1 MLGRRQRNQAHRTR
15 AGFRRAGVVA
25 GAAALS
31 LALTVSGC
39 AGFGDLGNKPGVTT
53 ITFASVN
60 NPQMQDLATL
70 LPEFEKT
77 HPDIKVNVIMMEE
90 NDLRNAT
97 TKDVATRG
105 GQYDVMTVGAYE
117 VPMWG
122 RNGWLTD
129 LTAKANADPS
139 YDVNDFF
146 TPVRQSVSYDNKMY
160 AAPFY
165 GESSFLMYRK
175 DLFQQAGLTMPA
187 HPTWQQVAQLAAK
200 LKDPAKDRAGI
211 CLRGKPGWG
220 EQFAPLT
227 TVVNTFGG
235 QWYNMSWDAQV
246 NKPGFSNAV
255 NFYVNT
261 IKQSGERDPA
271 SFGFTECLNLFQQG
285 RAAMWYDAT
294 SAAGTLETKGSP
306 VAGKVGYVS
315 APVVKTKQSGWLW
328 TWNLAINSLS
338 KHQQADWEFVKWASS
353 KQYEQLVGQ
362 RLGWARVPPGTRQ
375 SLYADP
381 RYQRASSA
389 FGPLTAQTLRS
400 VDPTHPGVDPQPWTG
415 IQFVG
420 IPEFQDVGNQTS
432 QQIAN
437 TFSGS
442 ESVTD
447 ALNKGQHI
455 AQIAGDTQKREAG
468 K

>member
-1 MLGRRQRNQAHRTR
+1 MFSIRRFSDSDGTPLR
-15 AGFRRAGVVA
+15 AKRVAAIAVVS
-25 GAAALS
+25 ALS

-39 AGFGDLGNKPGVTT
+39 AGFGNLGTKPGVTT
-53 ITFASVN
+53 ITLASVN

-70 LPEFEKT
+70 LPEFNRE

-97 TKDVATRG
+97 TKDVATKG
-105 GQYDVMTVGAYE
+105 GQYDVMTIGAYE

-122 RNGWLTD
+122 ENGWLTNLSD
-129 LTAKANADPS
+129 KANADSS

-146 TPVRQSVSYDNKMY
+146 PPVRESVSYDNRMY

-175 DLFQQAGLTMPA
+175 DLFQQAGLTMPD
-187 HPTWQQVAQLAAK
+187 HPTWQQVADLAGK
-200 LKDPAKDRAGI
+200 LKDPNSGRAGI

-220 EQFAPLT
+220 EMFAPLT

-235 QWYNMSWDAQV
+235 QWYDMNWNAQV
-246 NKPGFSNAV
+246 NKPAFSNAV

-261 IKQSGERDPA
+261 IDKAGERDPA

-294 SAAGTLETKGSP
+294 SAAGTLEAKDSP

-315 APVVKTKQSGWLW
+315 APVFKTQESGWLW
-328 TWNLAINSLS
+328 TWNLGINALS
-338 KHQQADWEFVKWASS
+338 KHQQADWEFVKWATS
-353 KQYEQLVGQ
+353 KQYENLVGQ
-362 RLGWARVPPGTRQ
+362 KLGWTRVPPGTRQ
-375 SLYADP
+375 SLYANSQ
-381 RYQRASSA
+381 YQQASSA
-389 FGPLTAQTLRS
+389 FADLTAETLS
-400 VDPTHPGVDPQPWTG
+400 KVNPKKPGVNPQPWTG

-437 TFSGS
+437 TFSGG
-442 ESVTD
+442 ESVAR
-447 ALNKGQHI
+447 ALDKGQSI
-455 AQIAGDTQKREAG
+455 AEIAGDTQKKEAG